1 MKNRKERNS
10 LKRWVVMSLLKTISV
25 AVSGMVAQRLR
36 IGVIASNLANVDS
49 TSTPEGG
56 YYKRRDVHFKA
67 VLLDAQNQ
75 VYGVIV
81 DKVVKDKRP
90 PIIKYE
96 PGNRDANEDGY
107 VKYPNIDPAEEM
119 TNLIEASRMYQA
131 NVNVANNAKN
141 LINITLDI
149 LKT

>member
-1 MKNRKERNS
+1 
-10 LKRWVVMSLLKTISV
+10 MSLLKTISV

-81 DKVVKDKRP
+81 DEVVKDKSP

-96 PGNRDANEDGY
+96 PGNPDANKDGY

>member
-1 MKNRKERNS
+1 
-10 LKRWVVMSLLKTISV
+10 MSLLKTIDV

-36 IGVIASNLANVDS
+36 MGTIASNLANVDS

-67 VLLDAQNQ
+67 VLLDKQNQ
-75 VYGVIV
+75 VYGVVI
-81 DKVVKDKRP
+81 DKIVKDNRP

-96 PGNRDANEDGY
+96 PENPDADEDGY

-141 LINITLDI
+141 LVNLTLDI
-149 LKT
+149 LRS

>member
-1 MKNRKERNS
+1 MG
-10 LKRWVVMSLLKTISV
+10 LLKTVDI

-36 IGVIASNLANVDS
+36 MGTIASNLANVDS

-56 YYKRRDVHFKA
+56 YYKRRDVHFRA
-67 VLLDAQNQ
+67 VLLDAKNN
-75 VYGVIV
+75 VYGVVV
-81 DKVVKDKRP
+81 DKVVKDNRP

-96 PGNRDANEDGY
+96 PENPDADEDGY

-131 NVNVANNAKN
+131 DVNVANNAKN
-141 LINITLDI
+141 LVNLTLDI
-149 LKT
+149 LRS

>member
-1 MKNRKERNS
+1 
-10 LKRWVVMSLLKTISV
+10 MSLLKTIGVSI
-25 AVSGMVAQRLR
+25 SGMVAQRLR
-36 IGVIASNLANVDS
+36 VGTIASNLANVDS

-67 VLLDAQNQ
+67 VLLDKQNQ
-75 VYGVIV
+75 VYGVVI
-81 DKVVKDKRP
+81 DKIVKDNRP

-96 PGNRDANEDGY
+96 PENPDADEDGY

-141 LINITLDI
+141 LVNLTLDI
-149 LKT
+149 LRS

>member
-1 MKNRKERNS
+1 
-10 LKRWVVMSLLKTISV
+10 MSLLKTIDV

-36 IGVIASNLANVDS
+36 MGTIASNLANVDS

-67 VLLDAQNQ
+67 VLLDKQNQ
-75 VYGVIV
+75 VYGVVI
-81 DKVVKDKRP
+81 DKIVKDNRP

-96 PGNRDANEDGY
+96 PENPDADEDGY

-131 NVNVANNAKN
+131 NVNVANNAKSLVN
-141 LINITLDI
+141 LTLDI
-149 LKT
+149 LRI

>member
-1 MKNRKERNS
+1 MA
-10 LKRWVVMSLLKTISV
+10 LLKTIQV

-36 IGVIASNLANVDS
+36 MGVIASNLANVDS

-81 DKVVKDKRP
+81 DKVVKDNRP

-96 PGNRDANEDGY
+96 PENADADEDGY
-107 VKYPNIDPAEEM
+107 VKYPNIDPVEEM

-141 LINITLDI
+141 LISITIDI

>member
-1 MKNRKERNS
+1 
-10 LKRWVVMSLLKTISV
+10 MSLLKTVDI

-36 IGVIASNLANVDS
+36 MGTIASNLANVDS

-67 VLLDAQNQ
+67 VLLDAKNN
-75 VYGVIV
+75 VYGVVV
-81 DKVVKDKRP
+81 DKVVKDNRP

-96 PGNRDANEDGY
+96 PENPDADEDGY

-141 LINITLDI
+141 LVNLTLDI
-149 LKT
+149 LRS

>member
-1 MKNRKERNS
+1 
-10 LKRWVVMSLLKTISV
+10 MSLLKTIDV

-36 IGVIASNLANVDS
+36 MGTIASNLANVDS

-67 VLLDAQNQ
+67 VLLDKQNQ
-75 VYGVIV
+75 VYGVVI
-81 DKVVKDKRP
+81 DKILKDNRP

-96 PGNRDANEDGY
+96 PENPDADEDGY

-141 LINITLDI
+141 LVNLTLDI
-149 LKT
+149 LRS

>member
-1 MKNRKERNS
+1 
-10 LKRWVVMSLLKTISV
+10 MSLLKTIDV
-25 AVSGMVAQRLR
+25 AVSGMVVQRLR
-36 IGVIASNLANVDS
+36 MGTIASNLANVDS

-56 YYKRRDVHFKA
+56 YYKRRDVHFNA
-67 VLLDAQNQ
+67 VLLDKQNQ
-75 VYGVIV
+75 VYGVVI
-81 DKVVKDKRP
+81 DKIVKDNRP

-96 PGNRDANEDGY
+96 PENPDADEDGY

-141 LINITLDI
+141 LVNLTLDI
-149 LKT
+149 LRS

>member
-1 MKNRKERNS
+1 
-10 LKRWVVMSLLKTISV
+10 VALLKTIQV

-36 IGVIASNLANVDS
+36 MGVIASNLANVDS

-81 DKVVKDKRP
+81 DKVVKDNRP
-90 PIIKYE
+90 PIVKYE
-96 PGNRDANEDGY
+96 PENPDADEDGY
-107 VKYPNIDPAEEM
+107 VKYPNIDPVEEM

-141 LINITLDI
+141 LISITIDI

>member
-1 MKNRKERNS
+1 MG
-10 LKRWVVMSLLKTISV
+10 LLKTVDV

-36 IGVIASNLANVDS
+36 MGTIASNLANVDS

-67 VLLDAQNQ
+67 VLLDKQNQ
-75 VYGVIV
+75 VYGVVI
-81 DKVVKDKRP
+81 DKIVKDNRP

-96 PGNRDANEDGY
+96 PENPDADEDGY

-141 LINITLDI
+141 LVNLTLDI
-149 LKT
+149 LRS

>member
-1 MKNRKERNS
+1 
-10 LKRWVVMSLLKTISV
+10 MSLLKTVDI

-36 IGVIASNLANVDS
+36 MGTIASNLANVDS

-67 VLLDAQNQ
+67 VLLDAKNN
-75 VYGVIV
+75 VYGVVV
-81 DKVVKDKRP
+81 DKVVKDNRP

-96 PGNRDANEDGY
+96 PENPDADENGY

-141 LINITLDI
+141 LVNLTLDI
-149 LKT
+149 LRS

>member
-1 MKNRKERNS
+1 
-10 LKRWVVMSLLKTISV
+10 MSLLKTIDV

-36 IGVIASNLANVDS
+36 VGTIASNLANIDS

-56 YYKRRDVHFKA
+56 YYKRRDIHFKS
-67 VLLDAQNQ
+67 VLLDAENN

-81 DKVVKDKRP
+81 DKVVKDNRP

-96 PGNRDANEDGY
+96 PENPDADGDGY

-131 NVNVANNAKN
+131 NVNAANNAKN
-141 LINITLDI
+141 LVNLTLDI
-149 LKT
+149 LRS

>member
-1 MKNRKERNS
+1 MG
-10 LKRWVVMSLLKTISV
+10 LLKTIDV

-36 IGVIASNLANVDS
+36 IGVIASNLANADS

-67 VLLDAQNQ
+67 VLLDKQNQ
-75 VYGVIV
+75 VYGVV
-81 DKVVKDKRP
+81 MDKIVKDNRP

-96 PGNRDANEDGY
+96 PENPDADEDGY

-141 LINITLDI
+141 LVNLTLDI
-149 LKT
+149 LRS

>member
-1 MKNRKERNS
+1 MS
-10 LKRWVVMSLLKTISV
+10 FLKSIDI

-36 IGVIASNLANVDS
+36 MGTIASNLANVNS

-56 YYKRRDVHFKA
+56 YYKRRDVHFQA
-67 VLLDAQNQ
+67 VLLDQKNKL
-75 VYGVIV
+75 YGVIV
-81 DKVVKDKRP
+81 DKVVKDNRP

-96 PGNRDANEDGY
+96 PENPDADKDGY

-141 LINITLDI
+141 LVNLTLDI
-149 LKT
+149 LRT

>member
-1 MKNRKERNS
+1 
-10 LKRWVVMSLLKTISV
+10 MSLLKTVDI

-36 IGVIASNLANVDS
+36 METIASNLANIDS

-67 VLLDAQNQ
+67 VLLDKQNQ
-75 VYGVIV
+75 VYGVV
-81 DKVVKDKRP
+81 MDKIVKDNRP

-96 PGNRDANEDGY
+96 PENPDADENGY

-141 LINITLDI
+141 LVNLTLDI
-149 LKT
+149 LRS

>member
-1 MKNRKERNS
+1 
-10 LKRWVVMSLLKTISV
+10 MSLLKTIGV

-36 IGVIASNLANVDS
+36 VGTIASNLANIDS

-67 VLLDAQNQ
+67 VLLDAKNN

-81 DKVVKDKRP
+81 DKVVKDNRP

-96 PGNRDANEDGY
+96 PENPDADEDGY

-131 NVNVANNAKN
+131 NVNAANNAKDLVN
-141 LINITLDI
+141 LTLDI
-149 LKT
+149 LRS